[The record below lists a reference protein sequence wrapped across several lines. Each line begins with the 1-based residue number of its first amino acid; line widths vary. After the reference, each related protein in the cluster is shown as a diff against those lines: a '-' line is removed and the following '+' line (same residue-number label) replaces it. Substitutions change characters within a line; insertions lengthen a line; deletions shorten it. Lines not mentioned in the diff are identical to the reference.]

1 MPMTKE
7 IEGESLGD
15 MLLQVEIDSKEWQ
28 QLKPMGKLGYLKKEL
43 KKLKAEKFVDVAS
56 RLASSFCDIVRA
68 NTSSPVVRSYLGLVD
83 TAFGLV
89 KSATV
94 LDNMFVSRKHEIHSE
109 FDELAEFMGIEGGG
123 VTMITDSLE
132 ATSSICETFL
142 KMPPA
147 TQKKYGL
154 RFLRVSE
161 KNEDEEKSDDSMIV
175 TFVDAEMVSA
185 DFGKIHIGF
194 EVGYYSS
201 KHRNEKV
208 SEESSYAYV
217 NYGFWAGECDFTILD
232 RIPSIIYGAYIDSVD
247 ISKNVIEIR
256 GGMLYTKPRTV
267 IDFDVRNFDLK
278 GDDGKVVRTLESESE
293 IIRKVL
299 DRKGRRGYIIQGDQ
313 GTGKTISVNRL
324 LMDFTDTPVFWI
336 SPDSVSDKN
345 SMQEVFRILT
355 MFPGSFFVFDDFDG
369 NNFSTKNS
377 LTSTF
382 INSIDETLSPGFR
395 GIVMLIINEP
405 QKLHSTIKLRP
416 GRIDDII
423 YVENPRTVDQVADV
437 VTQRF
442 VHMKLGVPEWV
453 SRENPEFVEAAG
465 RITSSNL
472 THAYITGIVN
482 DMVELT
488 PDDISCTR
496 FTELIER
503 KKASIRYARM
513 VALDDGHIVDG
524 GAPRVAEVTDDPPPD
539 KTDDI

>member
-1 MPMTKE
+1 METNKD
-7 IEGESLGD
+7 IETESIGD
-15 MLLQVEIDSKEWQ
+15 MLLKVEIDSKEWQ
-28 QLKPMGKLGYLKKEL
+28 RLKPMGKLGYLVKEL
-43 KKLKAEKFVDVAS
+43 KKLKSEKFVDVAS
-56 RLASSFCDIVRA
+56 KLAASFCDIIRA
-68 NTSSPVVRSYLGLVD
+68 NTSNPVTRAYLGLVD
-83 TAFGLV
+83 TAFGLM

-94 LDNMFVSRKHEIHSE
+94 LDNVFVSRKHEIHSE
-109 FDELAEFMGIEGGG
+109 FDELAAFMGIEGGG

-132 ATSSICETFL
+132 ATSSICETFI
-142 KMPPA
+142 KMPVSA
-147 TQKKYGL
+147 QRKYGL
-154 RFLRVSE
+154 KFNRIAEKDDGEDKSE
-161 KNEDEEKSDDSMIV
+161 DSMIV
-175 TFVDAEMVSA
+175 TFVDAEMDSP
-185 DFGKIHIGF
+185 DFGKVHIGF

-201 KHRNEKV
+201 KHRTEKV

-217 NYGFWAGECDFTILD
+217 NYGFWAGECDFNLLEKV
-232 RIPSIIYGAYIDSVD
+232 PSIIYGAYIDSVD

-256 GGMLYTKPRTV
+256 GGMLYTKPRAV
-267 IDFDVRNFDLK
+267 IDFDVRNFDLRAE
-278 GDDGKVVRTLESESE
+278 DGKLVRTLESESA

-299 DRKGRRGYIIQGDQ
+299 DRKGRRGYIVQGDQ

-345 SMQEVFRILT
+345 SMLEVFRILA
-355 MFPGSFFVFDDFDG
+355 MFPGSFFIFDDFDG
-369 NNFSTKNS
+369 NNFSKKNS
-377 LTSTF
+377 LTSAF

-423 YVENPRTVDQVADV
+423 YVENPRTVEQVADV

-442 VHMKLGVPEWV
+442 VHMKAERPDWV
-453 SRENPEFVEAAG
+453 DPGNPGFADAAR
-465 RITSSNL
+465 RIIASNL

-488 PDDISCTR
+488 PDDVTCER

-524 GAPRVAEVTDDPPPD
+524 GSPKVAAAEDEDRPPKND
-539 KTDDI
+539 GN